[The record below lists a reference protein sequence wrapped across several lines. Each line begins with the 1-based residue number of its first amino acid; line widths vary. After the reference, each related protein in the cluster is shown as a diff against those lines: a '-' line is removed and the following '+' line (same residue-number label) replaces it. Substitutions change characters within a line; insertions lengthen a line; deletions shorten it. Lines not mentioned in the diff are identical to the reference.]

1 MEPKQFGSC
10 RVTSALASGHVTEV
24 FRALQ
29 HPLGRD
35 VAIKALKP
43 SIAPSSPFAL
53 SLEREARIL
62 SNLRHENIARILDY
76 GRDDHVMWFAVEFV
90 EGLTL
95 RQLLAQVKS
104 VDVPCA
110 VAIAVELARAL
121 AHAHA
126 RGVIH
131 CDVRPSNILVGRDG
145 QVVLIDFGSAY
156 AENMPSSPEPL
167 DVDAAL
173 AAPSYM
179 SPEQILGETVDPR
192 SDVFAVGVVI
202 YELLSGRRP
211 FEGKDDRT
219 LAHSV
224 RHDEPKSLDR
234 STTPRALG
242 QIVARCLQKLPG
254 DRFASARE
262 LCTALEGAYGNLSS
276 SPRRHV
282 ITATLARARI
292 IDRPAHVD
300 EDHPDL
306 LGPSS
311 EGPSVVP
318 ALRMLFVMLA
328 LLVFGGTAIHFVF
341 RTDIEARAAS
351 GQGALLLVPCSFS
364 LNPGLTSS
372 STALRS
378 RRLPLP
384 GPSRCPRESTT
395 SHSATLTPPTNAV
408 PFKSAPAS
416 ASCSMS
422 RCRCEG
428 PPNRTFPPR
437 SPCLPRRRP
446 DSRPRVARAIVG
458 KAKSDRILV
467 RVVVAEFL
475 ALALLDERALLAEA
489 VGASHVLASLFAGVV
504 A

>member
-35 VAIKALKP
+35 VAVKALKP

-76 GRDDHVMWFAVEFV
+76 GRDDHVMWFALEFV
-90 EGLTL
+90 DGLTL
-95 RQLLAQVKS
+95 RQLLERAKS
-104 VDVPCA
+104 IDVPCA
-110 VAIAVELARAL
+110 VAIAVDLARAL

-145 QVVLIDFGSAY
+145 RVVLVDFGSAY
-156 AENMPSSPEPL
+156 AESMPSSPEPL

-192 SDVFAVGVVI
+192 SDVFAMGVVI

-234 STTPRALG
+234 STTPRALI

-306 LGPSS
+306 LGPSNR
-311 EGPSVVP
+311 GPSVVP
-318 ALRMLFVMLA
+318 ALRMLLVMLG
-328 LLVFGGTAIHFVF
+328 LLVLGGAVIHFVF
-341 RTDIEARAAS
+341 RSDIEAQAS
-351 GQGALLLVPCSFS
+351 GQGNLLLVPAQPGS
-364 LNPGLTSS
+364 LLVLAQPWAHVIVDGVQVETTPFARPIPLSAGVHHVTLRHPHAPDERRTVQIGAGERVVLDVTMHVRRPTKPDVSSPVPAPSS
-372 STALRS
+372 ST
-378 RRLPLP
+378 P
-384 GPSRCPRESTT
+384 
-395 SHSATLTPPTNAV
+395 
-408 PFKSAPAS
+408 
-416 ASCSMS
+416 
-422 RCRCEG
+422 
-428 PPNRTFPPR
+428 
-437 SPCLPRRRP
+437 
-446 DSRPRVARAIVG
+446 
-458 KAKSDRILV
+458 
-467 RVVVAEFL
+467 
-475 ALALLDERALLAEA
+475 
-489 VGASHVLASLFAGVV
+489 
-504 A
+504 

>member
-1 MEPKQFGSC
+1 MDPKQFGSC

-24 FRALQ
+24 FRATQL
-29 HPLGRD
+29 PLGRD

-62 SNLRHENIARILDY
+62 SHLRHENIARILDY
-76 GRDDHVMWFAVEFV
+76 GRDDHTMWFAVEFV

-131 CDVRPSNILVGRDG
+131 CDVRPSNLLVGRDG
-145 QVVLIDFGSAY
+145 RVVLIDFGSAY

-192 SDVFAVGVVI
+192 SDVFAMGVVI
-202 YELLSGRRP
+202 YELLSGCRP

-234 STTPRALG
+234 STTPRALS

-328 LLVFGGTAIHFVF
+328 LLVLGGAAIHFVF

-351 GQGALLLVPCSFS
+351 GQGALLLVPPQAGS
-364 LNPGLTSS
+364 LLVLAQPWAHVIVDGAQVETTPFARPIPLSAGVHHIT
-372 STALRS
+372 LRHPHAPDE
-378 RRLPLP
+378 RRTVQIGAGERVVLDVTMQVQ
-384 GPSRCPRESTT
+384 R
-395 SHSATLTPPTNAV
+395 PPKPDV
-408 PFKSAPAS
+408 SAPVPAPS
-416 ASCSMS
+416 AST
-422 RCRCEG
+422 
-428 PPNRTFPPR
+428 P
-437 SPCLPRRRP
+437 
-446 DSRPRVARAIVG
+446 
-458 KAKSDRILV
+458 
-467 RVVVAEFL
+467 
-475 ALALLDERALLAEA
+475 
-489 VGASHVLASLFAGVV
+489 
-504 A
+504 